1 VVARKRRRVLLSGH
15 RGTPLS
21 SGRLISFTVTTG
33 YAAATSARLIAVITP
48 SQCRMARAA
57 LQIGVRDLA
66 EASGISAITITRF
79 ETGKSGA
86 YESRRPV
93 ISRNVST
100 ILRQAL
106 V

>member
-1 VVARKRRRVLLSGH
+1 
-15 RGTPLS
+15 
-21 SGRLISFTVTTG
+21 
-33 YAAATSARLIAVITP
+33 
-48 SQCRMARAA
+48 MARAA